1 MSEAKRYCPNCGA
14 PRSEGAR
21 FCEACAHPLTNQLI
35 ANSPAPPEISSPVIA
50 APANWQVVVGD
61 QLPPP
66 PAAAL
71 KPPHPS
77 QAQLTPVSPASTQ
90 TPQTAHRSL
99 RSPAISLFVATGIE
113 IATSMA
119 TNSGI
124 AQQTLVFRGG
134 LAVLNLLAGLIA
146 GPRRGLASGIMMLS
160 SVVLAILQG
169 ISLYSYGDRMLAAQS
184 VIQGMLPNVA
194 TQGLALFT
202 ALRTA
207 FVSRK

>member
-1 MSEAKRYCPNCGA
+1 
-14 PRSEGAR
+14 
-21 FCEACAHPLTNQLI
+21 
-35 ANSPAPPEISSPVIA
+35 
-50 APANWQVVVGD
+50 
-61 QLPPP
+61 
-66 PAAAL
+66 
-71 KPPHPS
+71 
-77 QAQLTPVSPASTQ
+77 
-90 TPQTAHRSL
+90 
-99 RSPAISLFVATGIE
+99 
-113 IATSMA
+113 MA

>member
-1 MSEAKRYCPNCGA
+1 MSEVKRYCPNCGA

-21 FCEACAHPLTNQLI
+21 FCEACAHPLSNQFI
-35 ANSPAPPEISSPVIA
+35 AASPAPPELPSPVSA
-50 APANWQVVVGD
+50 APANWKVVVGD
-61 QLPPP
+61 QLPQP
-66 PAAAL
+66 PAVAL
-71 KPPHPS
+71 TPPHPS
-77 QAQLTPVSPASTQ
+77 QPQLAPVPPASSQ
-90 TPQTAHRSL
+90 TPQTTHRSL

-119 TNSGI
+119 TNNGI

-146 GPRRGLASGIMMLS
+146 GPRRGLASSIMMLG
-160 SVVLAILQG
+160 SVFLAILQG